1 MVDRD
6 FTFGAITVRLGNCA
20 TWCGTMVQPASGAGV
35 QILSYTFA
43 PAGGTAW
50 SEKNPEPRDPGVSG
64 SGLVAVGSW
73 LLALDSLVVFYRR
86 PGDTAYSRNNDAL
99 AIVVVPYALDPSEDA
114 NMVRPSAIGNPN
126 TNATIAAHRAEQLR
140 FTTGAVEALPSIIDL
155 DVLTPVAGWPSWSN
169 SRPTMA
175 ETLGWFAGFNGE
187 LWAGGYDMA
196 GQTPSLQN
204 LGYGRTVSARTQE
217 GLLMAL
223 SKEGTAADR
232 KELARRLTQWG
243 VDLYGAYVEGRDDKV
258 DGGHYQ
264 GRKALVVWAGHFL
277 EKSWVDATA
286 TFGSTIFHEDEQYY
300 TQSPKAWSF
309 ADRSWIYGYKGNSDF
324 PTDIDASV
332 ASWGAHYP
340 TMFYLCGYFE
350 HCCGTNIGQALAMRL
365 IGRTAE
371 MGVAHDGMMA
381 QWMAGPGA
389 TNLAAIDA
397 IVVTAV
403 NQFTG
408 QVYTGHPRNIGWGKS
423 FSNDGHDRFAQA
435 AWTVY
440 SSYVAPAGGPEIE
453 VAGNGSSV
461 IDGDS
466 TPTVVDGTDFGTIQQ
481 GQATVTRS
489 FVVTNIG
496 DADLT
501 ISSVTV
507 PTGFTN
513 TGPSSG
519 TLVPGGAAVLTV
531 RLDSAVVGTKSG
543 DITISSNDAN
553 EGTFNFAVTGT
564 VNAPPTFPN
573 IQVTGSGILIADG
586 DSTPSATDGTDFG
599 NVTLSGSQASRT
611 FSVSNAGD
619 APLLISSVAVPAGF
633 TITTPL
639 PSSIAAGGTAQL
651 VVRLDVLTLGSKTG
665 QVVINSND
673 PDTAFYNFSISG
685 AVVAPPTIPDLS
697 VAGITNGAGAPAAGD
712 NRHFGTVVEGSASS
726 ESRTFVLL
734 NTGTGALTVTGATVP
749 TGFTVT
755 TPPATSIAAGG
766 STTLVVRLTPATPGV
781 KSGNVIIASDD
792 PQERSYVFAIE
803 GTVTAGGG
811 GNAPANPRFLGRGDL
826 SPTTNPPGRSL
837 RPRRR

>member
-20 TWCGTMVQPASGAGV
+20 TWCGTMVQPASAAGV
-35 QILSYTFA
+35 QILSYTFT
-43 PAGGTAW
+43 PPGGTPW

-73 LLALDSLVVFYRR
+73 LLALDSLVVFYKR

-126 TNATIAAHRAEQLR
+126 TNATIAAHRAEELW
-140 FTTGAVEALPSIIDL
+140 FDTATATALPSIIDL
-155 DVLTPVAGWPSWSN
+155 DVLTPVAGWPSWAN

-389 TNLAAIDA
+389 ANLAAIDA

-408 QVYTGHPRNIGWGKS
+408 QVYSGHPRNIGWGKS

-440 SSYVAPAGGPEIE
+440 SGYVAPAGGPEIE
-453 VAGNGSSV
+453 VAGLNNS
-461 IDGDS
+461 ILDGDS
-466 TPTVVDGTDFGTIQQ
+466 TPTVVDGTNFGTVQQ
-481 GQATVTRS
+481 NGSTVTSS

-496 DADLT
+496 DSDLV
-501 ISSVTV
+501 ISGVTV

-519 TLVPGGAAVLTV
+519 TLPSGAAAVLTV
-531 RLDSAVVGTKSG
+531 RLDTATAGTKSG
-543 DITISSNDAN
+543 DVTISSNDAN
-553 EGTFNFAVTGT
+553 EGTFNFAVLGV
-564 VNAPPTFPN
+564 VNAAPTFPN
-573 IQVTGSGILIADG
+573 IQVTGGSGNFSPVISDG
-586 DSTPSATDGTDFG
+586 DSTPSTADGTDFG
-599 NVTLSGSQASRT
+599 SATQSAESGARILRT
-611 FSVSNAGD
+611 FNVANAGD
-619 APLLISSVAVPAGF
+619 ATLTISSVTVPTGY
-633 TITTPL
+633 TITTAL
-639 PSSIAAGGTAQL
+639 PGSIAVGASSPL
-651 VVRLDVLTLGSKTG
+651 VVGLDLVTLGAKSGDIT
-665 QVVINSND
+665 INSND
-673 PDTAFYNFSISG
+673 PDTAAFNFAVTG
-685 AVVAPPTIPDLS
+685 TVVAPPAIPN
-697 VAGITNGAGAPAAGD
+697 ITVDNVVNGAALPSAGD
-712 NRHFGTVVEGSASS
+712 NRNFGYVAVSGTPPTRSFVVN
-726 ESRTFVLL
+726 
-734 NTGTGALTVTGATVP
+734 NTGDGALTISSVSVP
-749 TGFTVT
+749 TGYTVT
-755 TPPATSIAAGG
+755 TALDSTIAAGA
-766 STTLVVRLTPATPGV
+766 SDTLIVRLDASIAGTKT
-781 KSGNVIIASDD
+781 GNVTINSDD
-792 PQERSYVFAIE
+792 PEEPAFSFVIT
-803 GTVTAGGG
+803 GTVGTA
-811 GNAPANPRFLGRGDL
+811 
-826 SPTTNPPGRSL
+826 PTTPPPPSNGFFL
-837 RPRRR
+837 LGA